1 MRGLEGPRANQR
13 AHAHAIGPTYVLVRA
28 LGVVLHAI
36 RLGEFSMVC
45 VSVAIPTV
53 WLRGG
58 ARCWGEL
65 HATFVDSSP
74 GGGRALPPIAPLV
87 APPVAELSRV
97 LWRVS

>member
-45 VSVAIPTV
+45 VSVAIPTI
-53 WLRGG
+53 WLRGA
-58 ARCWGEL
+58 ARCWGNCMR
-65 HATFVDSSP
+65 HSWIASRA
-74 GGGRALPPIAPLV
+74 GIMGRV
-87 APPVAELSRV
+87 
-97 LWRVS
+97 